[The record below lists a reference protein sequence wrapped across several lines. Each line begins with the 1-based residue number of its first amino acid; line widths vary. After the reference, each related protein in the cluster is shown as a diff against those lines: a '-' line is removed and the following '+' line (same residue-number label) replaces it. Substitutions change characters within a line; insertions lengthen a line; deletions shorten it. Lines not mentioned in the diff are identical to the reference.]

1 MLEDDRV
8 MFGHGS
14 DAHPTVDRTPASQ
27 PSRGPGAGGR
37 TVQLSGGPLALP
49 PASPFPESGAASP
62 RLERTAALAQ
72 PGALANVLPLAHL
85 TLRCAF
91 PTVAEL
97 HNHLRDVDLANPDR
111 LRPKWE
117 TCVAAR
123 HGPR

>member
-14 DAHPTVDRTPASQ
+14 DAHTTVDRTPVSQ
-27 PSRGPGAGGR
+27 SVRAAGGGGR

-62 RLERTAALAQ
+62 RLERSTSTAR

-91 PTVAEL
+91 PTVDEL
-97 HNHLRDVDLANPDR
+97 HDHLRDVDLANPDR
-111 LRPKWE
+111 LRPRWE
-117 TCVAAR
+117 TCVR
-123 HGPR
+123 SIR